1 MNYRMFSSDKI
12 TPFSLIAPMKC
23 GNKVLHFD
31 NPLVMGIL
39 NLTPDSF
46 YDGGSY
52 LSEDLWLRQTEKMIT
67 EGADIIDIGAMSS
80 RPGAEII
87 SEEEEIKR
95 LLPPLSKLVKTF
107 PEMIFSVDTFRGKI
121 VKLAAK
127 EGAHLI
133 NDISAGKMDPDL
145 VPEVAAS
152 GLPYVLMHMQGTP
165 ATMQSSPVYT
175 NITQNIKHYFEEQIV
190 EKQNSGIKSIL
201 IDPGFGFGKTIEHN
215 YTILR
220 ELETFTSLKCPILIG
235 ISRKSMIYNVLND
248 TPQNVLSAT
257 SALNLFAIVKGASIL
272 RVHDVKEAKQII
284 TLAKNLNLQN

>member
-52 LSEDLWLRQTEKMIT
+52 LSEDLWLRQTEKMIS

>member
-1 MNYRMFSSDKI
+1 MFSSDKI